1 MSAPKTYRVLII
13 RPFMMREQFAQL
25 GAALQLKPELAEWA
39 VKLIKM
45 TMNATR
51 SDIDNGASGRIMVD
65 ENFIPTGEPPPDPEG
80 AYCLICKVRIW
91 EHDDNTAYPTHIT
104 YDDDG
109 VDVGGGGCC
118 PQCSAMSNPELFNK
132 LMAAIDARAEK
143 TT

>member
-1 MSAPKTYRVLII
+1 MTPKPMTYRVLII
-13 RPFMMREQFAQL
+13 RPLMLHEQFTQEL

-91 EHDDNTAYPTHIT
+91 STTTIPPTPRILPT
-104 YDDDG
+104 MTMGSMSVAG
-109 VDVGGGGCC
+109 VVVHNV
-118 PQCSAMSNPELFNK
+118 P
-132 LMAAIDARAEK
+132 R
-143 TT
+143 